1 MFSTNINF
9 DSEYKRLPIELVRQ
23 ADFVENV
30 RISPSKIEYFL
41 IKK

>member
-1 MFSTNINF
+1 MFATSVNF
-9 DSEYKRLPIELVRQ
+9 DNTKKRLPIELVRQ

-30 RISPSKIEYFL
+30 RVKPDKVEYFL